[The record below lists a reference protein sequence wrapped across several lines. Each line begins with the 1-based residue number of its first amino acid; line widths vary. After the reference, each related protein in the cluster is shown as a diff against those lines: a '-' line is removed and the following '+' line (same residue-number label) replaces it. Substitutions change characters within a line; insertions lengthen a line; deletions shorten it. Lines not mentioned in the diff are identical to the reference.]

1 VEKLHE
7 MFPTRTPTA
16 DQAGQVAE
24 QTFHLKH
31 VAPSQDPVNRPG
43 GYERAKAKAVSI
55 LKEYSGQFG
64 ADFTQ
69 ERAVEVRFEIPLAN
83 AVLMGAIDLLL
94 KVDENNQIL
103 DATVIDFKAIEGGPD
118 PANNPDLDWTML
130 ALQVQLYAHAA
141 REVLTQAART
151 GSVHLLKDNQR
162 LEVPIT
168 EAAIAAA
175 IANVEWAVDRILL
188 GDFPMRPHVQKCAAC
203 DFKALCPKV
212 PQEFQTA
219 VMPPA
224 INVPGSTKFPP
235 AISEFE
241 AGANPIGQQR

>member
-1 VEKLHE
+1 
-7 MFPTRTPTA
+7 
-16 DQAGQVAE
+16 
-24 QTFHLKH
+24 
-31 VAPSQDPVNRPG
+31 
-43 GYERAKAKAVSI
+43 
-55 LKEYSGQFG
+55 
-64 ADFTQ
+64 
-69 ERAVEVRFEIPLAN
+69 
-83 AVLMGAIDLLL
+83 
-94 KVDENNQIL
+94 
-103 DATVIDFKAIEGGPD
+103 
-118 PANNPDLDWTML
+118 ML

-162 LEVPIT
+162 LEVPTT

-188 GDFPMRPHVQKCAAC
+188 GDFPMRPHAQKCAAC

-219 VMPPA
+219 VLPPE
-224 INVPGSTKFPP
+224 INVPGGTKFPP

-241 AGANPIGQQR
+241 AGANPIGQQP